1 MSSPNRIALRYCQ
14 LLHPFLFLLLP
25 YIYILLLYIIPGC
38 IQYRECTQ
46 APRCTWSDP
55 TDPHIRTDAAE
66 PILCLFTSPRPTALF
81 PLSWPP
87 AYGSIH
93 SLLRRPSPR
102 RSRCALAPVPVFVHL
117 ARSRTLPLVP
127 SSGPLHTF
135 PRTDPPLPSESFARL
150 RRRPRT
156 ST

>member
-1 MSSPNRIALRYCQ
+1 MNNFFS
-14 LLHPFLFLLLP
+14 LHFYTLNNN
-25 YIYILLLYIIPGC
+25 IYILLLYITPGC
-38 IQYRECTQ
+38 IQYRECTEAQ
-46 APRCTWSDP
+46 P
-55 TDPHIRTDAAE
+55 TRPCAHGPTQPIHSRTDAAE
-66 PILCLFTSPRPTALF
+66 PILCLFTYPRPTAPF
-81 PLSWPP
+81 PLSWPS

-93 SLLRRPSPR
+93 SLPRRHNPR
-102 RSRCALAPVPVFVHL
+102 RSRCALAPVPVFVHP

-127 SSGPLHTF
+127 ISGPLHTS